1 MTRRL
6 FDDEPT
12 LFDVQAQVL
21 SCTPCDGGFAAVL
34 NQTVFFPRGGGQP
47 CESGTLGGLPVRD
60 VYEENGQILHI
71 VPAPVG
77 GEVALHIDG
86 GQRLEHMRHHLG
98 QHILSAVIEQTFG
111 ISTVIAR
118 IEEAGPHIEL
128 TGALNDEQL
137 VQAQEFARQVIA
149 RDLPV
154 HTAYYTPEEAAKRPV
169 RGKVTPHERIR
180 LVEIEGF
187 DCNACGGTHCPSTGG
202 VQDLLVTGVKPV
214 RGVFRVYYS
223 AGQAAAQERQKR
235 DAALLRAQRS
245 LSCEN
250 TDGFDA
256 AFSALCARRDALE
269 AQCAALREALL
280 RSDCALW
287 ASRSRT
293 LAQGRFACAL
303 LDGGDIKHLRAVGEA
318 LCAEQPSALLF
329 SVRQDGQ
336 LSLLFMR
343 SKAKTGPN
351 LGAFVKDLC
360 ARQSGRGGGSP
371 LLAQGIIP
379 ASADSEQA
387 VQAVFD
393 AAAQEFDR

>member
-137 VQAQEFARQVIA
+137 VQAQEFARQ
-149 RDLPV
+149 
-154 HTAYYTPEEAAKRPV
+154 
-169 RGKVTPHERIR
+169 
-180 LVEIEGF
+180 EIG
-187 DCNACGGTHCPSTGG
+187 
-202 VQDLLVTGVKPV
+202 
-214 RGVFRVYYS
+214 
-223 AGQAAAQERQKR
+223 
-235 DAALLRAQRS
+235 RA
-245 LSCEN
+245 
-250 TDGFDA
+250 
-256 AFSALCARRDALE
+256 
-269 AQCAALREALL
+269 
-280 RSDCALW
+280 
-287 ASRSRT
+287 
-293 LAQGRFACAL
+293 
-303 LDGGDIKHLRAVGEA
+303 HV
-318 LCAEQPSALLF
+318 
-329 SVRQDGQ
+329 
-336 LSLLFMR
+336 
-343 SKAKTGPN
+343 
-351 LGAFVKDLC
+351 
-360 ARQSGRGGGSP
+360 
-371 LLAQGIIP
+371 
-379 ASADSEQA
+379 
-387 VQAVFD
+387 
-393 AAAQEFDR
+393 